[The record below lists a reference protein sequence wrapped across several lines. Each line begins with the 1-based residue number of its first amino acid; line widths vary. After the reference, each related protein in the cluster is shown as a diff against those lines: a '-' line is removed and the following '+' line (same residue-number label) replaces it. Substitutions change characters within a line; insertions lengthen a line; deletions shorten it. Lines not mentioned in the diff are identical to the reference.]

1 MHSGER
7 RSLNFDPELSLLH
20 KMVTSSFIIGSKFP
34 STGHFVHKIHNL
46 KMPFWLTIS
55 SFSFKSIG
63 LVFAWLGL
71 VHVSSKLVWFD
82 IHQSNRNQILKL
94 AFLQNLLSSVWW
106 IFSRQN
112 SKISW
117 KQERACS
124 AYLCWKNLVLPRW
137 KLIKKREWINAY
149 LPPKLPSL
157 SALFRRTKSPL
168 LLAYLN
174 SMRTRGVEGWG

>member
-34 STGHFVHKIHNL
+34 STGHCVHNIHNL

-71 VHVSSKLVWFD
+71 VHCSSKLVWFD

-94 AFLQNLLSSVWW
+94 AFLHIFLSSVWW
-106 IFSRQN
+106 IFFP
-112 SKISW
+112 SKQQDKLETRKGVLCISLL
-117 KQERACS
+117 E
-124 AYLCWKNLVLPRW
+124 
-137 KLIKKREWINAY
+137 KLSFAKVEVDKEEGMNEC
-149 LPPKLPSL
+149 L
-157 SALFRRTKSPL
+157 SFS
-168 LLAYLN
+168 
-174 SMRTRGVEGWG
+174 

>member
-34 STGHFVHKIHNL
+34 STGHCVHKIHNL

-63 LVFAWLGL
+63 LVFAWLGW
-71 VHVSSKLVWFD
+71 VHCSSKLVWFD

-94 AFLQNLLSSVWW
+94 AFLHIFRHLLSLVD
-106 IFSRQN
+106 FFP
-112 SKISW
+112 SKQQDKLETRKGVLSISLL
-117 KQERACS
+117 E
-124 AYLCWKNLVLPRW
+124 
-137 KLIKKREWINAY
+137 KLSFAKVEVDKEEGMNEC
-149 LPPKLPSL
+149 L
-157 SALFRRTKSPL
+157 SS
-168 LLAYLN
+168 
-174 SMRTRGVEGWG
+174 S